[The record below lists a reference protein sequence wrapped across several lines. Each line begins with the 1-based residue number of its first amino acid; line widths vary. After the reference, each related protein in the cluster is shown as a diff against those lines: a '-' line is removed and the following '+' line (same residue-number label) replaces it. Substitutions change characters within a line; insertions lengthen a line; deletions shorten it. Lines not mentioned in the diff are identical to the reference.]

1 MAVFHLDQKA
11 AACTFGMGVTAL
23 KTALR
28 KSFGIKRWPSRKFA
42 PLRRVLR
49 YYDAVG
55 PAEDAAW
62 LQELEQQMM
71 LNPNIPLRVKGQ
83 TRRERRYAQLE
94 LEQQLML
101 KPNMRLPVKGKGRH
115 VQLYR
120 VFCARSACLRTI
132 AMEAATASPHAA
144 SDVLKLKYFDL
155 SGFGGLS
162 GRGGSVRFFLLANG
176 IPFTEEVVDWA
187 GWGAGLKQKAMASG
201 ESPTGHLP
209 LVYLPGS
216 SSSSPPLLETF
227 AILRRLAKRD
237 GQYGTDEERDYAAD
251 VAADA
256 TVEFRSA
263 LLDSAFGGP
272 DGKLAYTSSPDKRPY
287 FYKVMEALL
296 QRFGSSSSHTVGSS
310 ASFADAVVF
319 AVLWDDVAVHGH
331 DEALWGSNPGLAG
344 FFRAYAAQPAVLGW
358 CKGARPDLL
367 TK

>member
-1 MAVFHLDQKA
+1 
-11 AACTFGMGVTAL
+11 
-23 KTALR
+23 
-28 KSFGIKRWPSRKFA
+28 
-42 PLRRVLR
+42 
-49 YYDAVG
+49 
-55 PAEDAAW
+55 
-62 LQELEQQMM
+62 
-71 LNPNIPLRVKGQ
+71 
-83 TRRERRYAQLE
+83 
-94 LEQQLML
+94 
-101 KPNMRLPVKGKGRH
+101 
-115 VQLYR
+115 
-120 VFCARSACLRTI
+120 
-132 AMEAATASPHAA
+132 MEAATSSPHAA

-187 GWGAGLKQKAMASG
+187 GWGAGLKQEAMASG

-237 GQYGTDEERDYAAD
+237 GQYGSDEERDYAAD

-272 DGKLAYTSSPDKRPY
+272 DAKLSYTTSPDKRPH
-287 FYKVMEALL
+287 FYSVMEALL
-296 QRFGSSSSHTVGSS
+296 QRFGSSSSHAVGSS

-331 DEALWGSNPGLAG
+331 DEALWGSNPRLAG
-344 FFRAYAAQPAVLGW
+344 FFRAYLAQPAVLGW
-358 CKGARPDLL
+358 CKGARPDLCDGAAAAHA
-367 TK
+367 